1 MQVEI
6 MFFLE
11 ERATAAGR
19 AACGLFD
26 RKAKIEYDT
35 RESSHSTG
43 RTTPYDTPE
52 EKILAHSFC
61 RVRWDFTA

>member
-11 ERATAAGR
+11 ERATTAGR

-35 RESSHSTG
+35 KGKLPFNREDD
-43 RTTPYDTPE
+43 P
-52 EKILAHSFC
+52 L
-61 RVRWDFTA
+61 